1 MPCLTLRT
9 RGFGKQ
15 FTIDSGVGV
24 KLALMTFY
32 GVCFV
37 YEQMYEGKRLKFDN
51 RALYYP
57 ASTTLPADPAHRAE
71 EGRLWGR
78 IMSDNLATIV
88 KQPAHTGRIVAMI
101 VDHSIAVEPRTC

>member
-1 MPCLTLRT
+1 
-9 RGFGKQ
+9 
-15 FTIDSGVGV
+15 
-24 KLALMTFY
+24 MTFD

-78 IMSDNLATIV
+78 IMYHVRQFSNDSQTAC
-88 KQPAHTGRIVAMI
+88 PYR
-101 VDHSIAVEPRTC
+101 